1 MGSFEH
7 HGYYKRNP
15 YDIASK
21 VLLIIIFICI
31 AGCIR
36 PAVRVSDGPVT
47 LQPSVTSTP
56 APTPAP
62 TISVKSGSISI
73 TTWPDNAQ
81 IFVNGAYKGQSPLVI
96 REVYP
101 GTKVIQIKLTGYR
114 FEWVTFDLQSR
125 ETYSVT
131 RQLTRFP
138 HRDEE

>member
-1 MGSFEH
+1 MGSFDC

-56 APTPAP
+56 APTPSP
-62 TISVKSGSISI
+62 TVSVKLGSISVS
-73 TTWPDNAQ
+73 TSPGNAQ
-81 IFVNGAYKGQSPLVI
+81 IFVNGAYKGQSPLFIGDVN
-96 REVYP
+96 P

-114 FEWVTFDLQSR
+114 FEWVTFDLKSG
-125 ETYSVT
+125 ESYGVS

>member
-1 MGSFEH
+1 MCSFEH

-21 VLLIIIFICI
+21 VLLVIIFICI

-36 PAVRVSDGPVT
+36 PAVRVSEVPVT
-47 LQPSVTSTP
+47 YQPTVTMIPPPIQTQPVSIRP
-56 APTPAP
+56 
-62 TISVKSGSISI
+62 GSISI
-73 TTWPDNAQ
+73 STSPGNAQ
-81 IFVNGAYKGQSPLVI
+81 IFVNGAYKGQSPLFI
-96 REVYP
+96 GNANP

-114 FEWVTFDLQSR
+114 FEWVTFDLKSG
-125 ETYSVT
+125 ESYAVS